1 MGSLH
6 IQYSEL
12 SLLLLLLLVFHLK
25 RTGIWTKKELRETL
39 RSGKLQ
45 VIEDLIVCGSFYK
58 GSLCELA

>member
-25 RTGIWTKKELRETL
+25 HTGVWTKKELRETL

>member
-39 RSGKLQ
+39 RSGKLHI
-45 VIEDLIVCGSFYK
+45 IEELIVCGSFYK